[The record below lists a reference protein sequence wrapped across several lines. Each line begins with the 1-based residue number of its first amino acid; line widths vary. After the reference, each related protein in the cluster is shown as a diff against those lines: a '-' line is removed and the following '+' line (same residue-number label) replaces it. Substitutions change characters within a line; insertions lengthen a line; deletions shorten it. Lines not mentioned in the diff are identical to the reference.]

1 MAETYEVVLFVLG
14 LIAFLVLGAVVYYM
28 TGDDYKLRKK
38 RKELGYEVDSWSD
51 TLKICCALC
60 LGPMNRSRWEKK
72 HKYFRTEDYGKPDK
86 HWMKN
91 RPASEPN
98 QEWQKLPRG
107 DVSVA
112 KTTAGKVFAKTQAI
126 IAQEMYEECLAILA
140 QEMQTSNIERSR
152 TMIKRYKAKPARDL
166 EATAAKDEAASKR
179 LEHETAATITAAID
193 EASVTPN
200 VTALATQAA
209 TNMDLFRR
217 NIDFKAVAN
226 PTPLNQLSHPHNR
239 TTLSATIKNMTSG
252 LWRKE
257 YRTMPLNLEVKAVHN
272 PRHEQYNRDP
282 RMLPNLPTAIKL
294 SNMSGYINANAIRG
308 PNKEPMK
315 YIATQA
321 PLTGREHGRK
331 STLTAFWAMVWEYQ
345 VPAIVMLI
353 EPQGHRSPRYWPV
366 PEGVVHHGPYSIRH
380 GGFEKRKGYLVTK
393 LIMTNGD
400 DKHSHTLSHY
410 CLSGWPEHKVPSKAK
425 FFLNLVHECRTVL
438 ARYTKPIVVH
448 CDRGFGP
455 TGVLL
460 SLLRVIEEYKQ
471 TGQIDCLKAVAS
483 TTLLMIIPACI
494 RAAVALMVE
503 PELIHCPTPSRCHCT
518 ESHVLHLHPHTMPS
532 HLTLYPLP
540 TVPHPL
546 ALSPTALRQDRGA
559 LVESLGEY
567 HFLHR
572 CAVLYLDHEASLNP
586 SKPNP
591 KQQMQRDHVLQ
602 HRDHAAQHHD
612 QRAQHRQPQARQ
624 QPPRSQ
630 QPAGGKDRHPVRPP
644 ADRKPKQ
651 QPSPPSAQ
659 GGHKHPP
666 AGKAVRP
673 ARATSSPAQR
683 DRVPP
688 AYQPAP
694 GYEGRSSPQHTPKG
708 SAASFTSVAERVGA
722 GQERHQGKN
731 YNRDALGAAP
741 PLPKSSNTILL

>member
-471 TGQIDCLKAVAS
+471 TGQIDCLKAVA
-483 TTLLMIIPACI
+483 T
-494 RAAVALMVE
+494 
-503 PELIHCPTPSRCHCT
+503 
-518 ESHVLHLHPHTMPS
+518 
-532 HLTLYPLP
+532 
-540 TVPHPL
+540 
-546 ALSPTALRQDRGA
+546 LRQDRGA